1 MSIRAQRFGAN
12 PVDQRFAVGEG
23 DKQGSQRNRLLR
35 GGEAVRQ
42 PAIECRKAGF
52 QLRRFA
58 VRPEIQMNNGGD
70 QHPEQDAQ
78 HPIPELGEVRQ
89 RSKPA
94 EKGQRKGE
102 TNLDP
107 GVGDTL
113 RAGGNPRRQRQHRQ
127 GHRQQARQRIGPG
140 LDKDD

>member
-1 MSIRAQRFGAN
+1 
-12 PVDQRFAVGEG
+12 
-23 DKQGSQRNRLLR
+23 
-35 GGEAVRQ
+35 
-42 PAIECRKAGF
+42 
-52 QLRRFA
+52 
-58 VRPEIQMNNGGD
+58 MNNGGD

-78 HPIPELGEVRQ
+78 HPIPQLGEVRQ

-127 GHRQQARQRIGPG
+127 GHRQQARQRIGQGWTKTINSSASREASSAPPMRSHVFCIVAPSPG
-140 LDKDD
+140 WATITQLSIMVCRPCQSAAV

>member
-42 PAIECRKAGF
+42 PAIKCRKAGF

-78 HPIPELGEVRQ
+78 HPIPQLGEVRQ

-102 TNLDP
+102 TNLIP
-107 GVGDTL
+107 
-113 RAGGNPRRQRQHRQ
+113 A
-127 GHRQQARQRIGPG
+127 
-140 LDKDD
+140 